1 MITVNLNR
9 LNYLKD
15 LVTRQRLSD
24 CIKKI
29 KHSYMLLRKTY
40 EKHNNTGMPKLIND
54 KRYIRKILT
63 KGKPV
68 YLS

>member
-1 MITVNLNR
+1 
-9 LNYLKD
+9 
-15 LVTRQRLSD
+15 
-24 CIKKI
+24 
-29 KHSYMLLRKTY
+29 MLLRKTY